1 MTMKH
6 SGQQGVGVMAR
17 YLSVLL
23 WLLAFP
29 VLPACKSGSDSGVTG
44 IYQTWDDVITRW
56 IGKHK
61 EDLYLELG
69 PPNLHPKEAEDGTTE
84 MVWDMTID
92 RMPGQADEYNTL
104 PLYGGVDCRLIFFAD
119 KEGIVTSGHRNG
131 CD

>member
-1 MTMKH
+1 MT
-6 SGQQGVGVMAR
+6 R
-17 YLSVLL
+17 YLSALAILL
-23 WLLAFP
+23 LLSA
-29 VLPACKSGSDSGVTG
+29 VPACKTGSDPVVSG

-69 PPNLHPKEAEDGTTE
+69 PPNLHPKEAEDGTME

-92 RMPGQADEYNTL
+92 RMPGQADEYDTL

-119 KEGIVTSGHRNG
+119 KAGIVTSGRRNG